1 MVSTIP
7 GGAGFLPSTVSL
19 LVSTSKSSDFG
30 SARDQVVATSRMTEQ
45 NIEGWSC
52 ISITDISVTPWE
64 IDPRPRLWTGSHPWH
79 RLGSNRGFFF
89 LQNHFWQRLQPR
101 TFQFMTKNGDANEK
115 HDSWPMKLLMW
126 KKRAPF
132 AKVVASSHE
141 PPLRQWVLSGPRTG
155 LMCGNSVLGTAQVT
169 SNWATTCHM
178 CKFLCQGRYIGVPK
192 NLKISHDDHYFCY
205 HSDVDINVIT

>member
-1 MVSTIP
+1 MLKDGLALKSQTFRWRP
-7 GGAGFLPSTVSL
+7 EKLTQG
-19 LVSTSKSSDFG
+19 LVYEQ
-30 SARDQVVATSRMTEQ
+30 AATHG
-45 NIEGWSC
+45 IALA
-52 ISITDISVTPWE
+52 P
-64 IDPRPRLWTGSHPWH
+64 TGD
-79 RLGSNRGFFF
+79 FF

-126 KKRAPF
+126 KQRAPF

-141 PPLRQWVLSGPRTG
+141 PPLRQWALSGPRTG

-178 CKFLCQGRYIGVPK
+178 CKFLCQGRYIGVPQ